1 LGVFDGWSLLAGI
14 WGDLSASELG
24 REVILT
30 RLRDEAAAKVHR
42 RCRSMGS
49 NSSILVSTAPTYA
62 AHILLAQEMHAKDS
76 FHAVA
81 SMAVHTHAVQ
91 DICIV
96 VFFF

>member
-1 LGVFDGWSLLAGI
+1 
-14 WGDLSASELG
+14 
-24 REVILT
+24 
-30 RLRDEAAAKVHR
+30 
-42 RCRSMGS
+42 MGS

-62 AHILLAQEMHAKDS
+62 AHILLAQEMHAKDR